1 MPRLK
6 LNTDKAAA
14 RSQDTDSI
22 TELQQ
27 RAVERQVF
35 LSLGTIGDRPDGD
48 SRGLNPTHVDALADS
63 IAVLGLITPL
73 TVDRNNRLL
82 AGGHRRAAL
91 QLLEQEQPER
101 YAELFP
107 EGIPVRRM
115 DLDAEVDQVDALQI
129 EVEENTQR
137 RNYTAA
143 EIREA
148 ARKLESAGYERLR
161 GRPRPDQKSLKRELQ
176 EVFRLS
182 ESRIQRILNTAD
194 GKGERTPTF
203 SDNLLKLYRIADKV
217 SREIDVPPA
226 TKELQQLQ
234 RDISRLVKSL
244 SQVIA
249 NLPD

>member
-1 MPRLK
+1 MSRPK

-22 TELQQ
+22 TELKQ
-27 RAVERQVF
+27 RVADRQVF
-35 LSLGTIGDRPDGD
+35 LSLETIRDRPDGD
-48 SRGLNPTHVDALADS
+48 SRGLNSTHVNALIDS

-107 EGIPVRRM
+107 EGVPVRRM
-115 DLDAEVDQVDALQI
+115 DLDAEVDQIDALQI

-161 GRPRPDQKSLKRELQ
+161 GRPRPEQKSLKRELQ
-176 EVFRLS
+176 AVFRLS
-182 ESRIQRILNTAD
+182 ESRIQRILND
-194 GKGERTPTF
+194 SDQKGRRALTF
-203 SDNLLKLYRIADKV
+203 SDNLLKLYRLADKV
-217 SREIDVPPA
+217 SKEIDAPPA
-226 TKELQQLQ
+226 TQELQQLH
-234 RDISRLVKSL
+234 RDISRLVQSL
-244 SQVIA
+244 RQAIA
-249 NLPD
+249 TLPD